1 MGQEFDDWEDRQLK
15 RFVVEMLV
23 LACIAII
30 IFFII
35 AFVIF

>member
-23 LACIAII
+23 LASIAII